1 MKTSTER
8 TKDILARAD
17 AEKARRK
24 KRITL
29 TSVLA
34 AGLSLVLA
42 FNLVLFIPYNTA
54 MPDLSAYK
62 DSEYYSL
69 MQQINELT
77 YRPPRYKNNFEAWFG
92 DLFSG
97 KGDDMAEA
105 PGNAGDDS
113 A

>member
-54 MPDLSAYK
+54 MPDLSAA
-62 DSEYYSL
+62 DQRTHL
-69 MQQINELT
+69 
-77 YRPPRYKNNFEAWFG
+77 PP
-92 DLFSG
+92 
-97 KGDDMAEA
+97 A
-105 PGNAGDDS
+105 PLQEQLRGVVR
-113 A
+113 

>member
-54 MPDLSAYK
+54 MPDLSAYRG
-62 DSEYYSL
+62 SEAADQRTHL
-69 MQQINELT
+69 
-77 YRPPRYKNNFEAWFG
+77 PP
-92 DLFSG
+92 
-97 KGDDMAEA
+97 A
-105 PGNAGDDS
+105 PLQEQLRGVVR
-113 A
+113 

>member
-24 KRITL
+24 KRIKL

-42 FNLVLFIPYNTA
+42 LNLVRLSPTIPPCPTFRRIGAANII
-54 MPDLSAYK
+54 P
-62 DSEYYSL
+62 
-69 MQQINELT
+69 
-77 YRPPRYKNNFEAWFG
+77 
-92 DLFSG
+92 
-97 KGDDMAEA
+97 
-105 PGNAGDDS
+105 
-113 A
+113 